1 MCLKLFVSVFLDVLI
16 DFVYPKSCCV
26 CGKLGESICKECLV
40 SLEYSEQICPECG
53 ELSILGW
60 THKKCF
66 KSMGLDGLVAIYD
79 YQDEKVRKLIDD
91 IKFGFNRQLIKTVL
105 RSCEFE
111 VGSNFDLIVPIP
123 LYFYRQNWRGF
134 NQAKDIANSL
144 GENTDIPEFEALRRI
159 KATKQQSMSLNKK
172 ERENNIKEAFM
183 VLNAG
188 DLKGKRILLVDDVFT
203 SGASMKEACRVLKS
217 AGAEFVWGFALAH

>member
-1 MCLKLFVSVFLDVLI
+1 
-16 DFVYPKSCCV
+16 
-26 CGKLGESICKECLV
+26 
-40 SLEYSEQICPECG
+40 
-53 ELSILGW
+53 
-60 THKKCF
+60 
-66 KSMGLDGLVAIYD
+66 MGLNGLVAIYD

-111 VGSNFDLIVPIP
+111 IGSNFDLIVPIP

-134 NQAKDIANSL
+134 NQAKDIANLL
-144 GENTDIPEFEALRRI
+144 GENTDIPEFEALMRI
-159 KATKQQSMSLNKK
+159 KATKQQSMSLDKK
-172 ERENNIKEAFM
+172 ERENNIKEAFV

-188 DLKGKRILLVDDVFT
+188 DLKGKRILLVDDIFT